1 VKGPEEGRGRGT
13 GRAEK
18 EGAKLCGKIK

>member
-1 VKGPEEGRGRGT
+1 VKGPEEGRGRGR